1 MLPVAPFAGAW
12 IEINWLLYLL
22 MPKIVA
28 PFAGAWIE
36 ISLSMRLSTS
46 DIVAPFAGAWIGIQL
61 AHTLVWAMLRR
72 PLCRSVNED

>member
-28 PFAGAWIE
+28 PFAGAWI
-36 ISLSMRLSTS
+36 
-46 DIVAPFAGAWIGIQL
+46 GIQL